1 MLFHEQM
8 ISEISKECSAVM
20 FRVGQS
26 KKNSYMQ
33 EHYTIGMDIEDD
45 GEPLGA
51 LLLRPWVY

>member
-8 ISEISKECSAVM
+8 ISEISKEYSAVM
-20 FRVGQS
+20 FRVSQS

-33 EHYTIGMDIEDD
+33 ECYIGMDIEDD

-51 LLLRPWVY
+51 VLLRLWVY